1 MGHYYRH
8 FLRHQGWYVLLA
20 AIALFAFHAVS
31 TLVFSV
37 LGLSPSSSQWGLA
50 LVLGSFLALAGG
62 AAGLRSKRL
71 PPRLTSMVS
80 GALSFAVLG
89 FFSAGQ
95 LGAQAPKWAV
105 IGAVIGGA
113 IGAII
118 GFCTARRSGFW
129 QSAIALCGGL
139 CAYGAAFGFGTWMF
153 AAITVNRWML
163 AGVMGLL
170 TGLYLWFTRRALGWS
185 YRPIPSQHQP

>member
-129 QSAIALCGGL
+129 ALSTSWGLRAWQKRRRQHLSTRSGPSAATGRGNLFI
-139 CAYGAAFGFGTWMF
+139 
-153 AAITVNRWML
+153 R
-163 AGVMGLL
+163 GV
-170 TGLYLWFTRRALGWS
+170 A
-185 YRPIPSQHQP
+185 HA